1 MSRPRGAT
9 REGVHNLAG
18 NVLEWVADWY
28 GTYNAGAVTNPTG
41 PESNLRPESP
51 RRVVR
56 GGAWLGGV
64 AQLARC
70 QPRPRRAG
78 IEQGRLSRVSCG
90 VGSGGTTRLILMT
103 IRF

>member
-56 GGAWLGGV
+56 GGAWLGGWPNLRG
-64 AQLARC
+64 A
-70 QPRPRRAG
+70 
-78 IEQGRLSRVSCG
+78 SRVPAEPESNKG
-90 VGSGGTTRLILMT
+90 GLVGFRVVWEAVA
-103 IRF
+103 RQD